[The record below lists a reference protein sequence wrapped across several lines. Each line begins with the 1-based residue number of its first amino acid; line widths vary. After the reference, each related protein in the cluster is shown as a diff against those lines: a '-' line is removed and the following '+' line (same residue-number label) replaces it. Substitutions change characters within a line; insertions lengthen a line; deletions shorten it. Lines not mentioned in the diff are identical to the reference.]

1 MQRLKNQGIRIIM
14 LTGDNQI
21 TAHAIAEQAGIS
33 EVRAQVSP
41 QADVEIL
48 QGSLLKVTEA
58 IVLSN
63 ATVIN
68 INQNLIGAF
77 FYNMI
82 STLVAAGLL
91 YPIFGVLLNPMIAG
105 AAMALFP
112 VTVVSNANR
121 LRWIKLVEPK

>member
-1 MQRLKNQGIRIIM
+1 M

-48 QGSLLKVTEA
+48 QGSLFKVTEA
-58 IVLSN
+58 IALSK

-68 INQNLIGAF
+68 I
-77 FYNMI
+77 
-82 STLVAAGLL
+82 LVAAGLL